1 MKEPILESLLRKLRI
16 KQVLPYVSKYKNAN
30 MLDIGCGWEAKLLK
44 NLEPYILKG
53 TGIDFKTAA
62 INSKKIK
69 TITSVIGKKL
79 PFKNNTFDF
88 ITLLAVLEHLDYP
101 TEILN
106 ECARV
111 LRPGGSILIT
121 VPSWYAKPVLEFLA
135 YKLKIVSADEIIDHK
150 RYYNR
155 DDLFNLF
162 KKIKDLK
169 IEEHKYFQWKFNN
182 KLYVISTKK

>member
-1 MKEPILESLLRKLRI
+1 
-16 KQVLPYVSKYKNAN
+16 
-30 MLDIGCGWEAKLLK
+30 
-44 NLEPYILKG
+44 
-53 TGIDFKTAA
+53 
-62 INSKKIK
+62 
-69 TITSVIGKKL
+69 
-79 PFKNNTFDF
+79 
-88 ITLLAVLEHLDYP
+88 LEHLDHP
-101 TEILN
+101 TEILS

-135 YKLKIVSADEIIDHK
+135 YKLKIVSADEIMDHK

-162 KKIKDLK
+162 KKIKGLK

-182 KLYVISTKK
+182 RLYVISTKK